1 MMFQWRV
8 IMDWCRSVYLA
19 EKSKISTSL
28 NKIKRLH
35 LCMGM
40 CVCVPFFVY
49 VRMGDTDHHFIPSL
63 SSDVSFWLH
72 VLNEPDAVNYISILS
87 PKSNAAE

>member
-8 IMDWCRSVYLA
+8 IIDGCRSVHLA

-35 LCMGM
+35 LCMG
-40 CVCVPFFVY
+40 VCVRAFFVY

-72 VLNEPDAVNYISILS
+72 VLNEADAVNYISILS

>member
-1 MMFQWRV
+1 
-8 IMDWCRSVYLA
+8 
-19 EKSKISTSL
+19 
-28 NKIKRLH
+28 
-35 LCMGM
+35 MGV
-40 CVCVPFFVY
+40 CVCVLFFVY

-87 PKSNAAE
+87 PKSNAAEWESKFLIRRQSNSSTWLAKLSQGHWYAWHIFCPK

>member
-1 MMFQWRV
+1 
-8 IMDWCRSVYLA
+8 
-19 EKSKISTSL
+19 
-28 NKIKRLH
+28 
-35 LCMGM
+35 MGV

-87 PKSNAAE
+87 PKSNAAEWESKFLMRRQSHSTWLAKLSQGHWYAWHIFCPK

>member
-8 IMDWCRSVYLA
+8 IMDGCHSVHLA

-35 LCMGM
+35 LCMG
-40 CVCVPFFVY
+40 VCVLCFVY
-49 VRMGDTDHHFIPSL
+49 VCMGDTDHHFIPSL
-63 SSDVSFWLH
+63 SSEQSRCSKLQFQFKVQSLM
-72 VLNEPDAVNYISILS
+72 LQSEKVNS
-87 PKSNAAE
+87 

>member
-8 IMDWCRSVYLA
+8 IMDGCRSVHLA

-28 NKIKRLH
+28 IV
-35 LCMGM
+35 
-40 CVCVPFFVY
+40 CVCVRAFFDY

-72 VLNEPDAVNYISILS
+72 VLNEADAVNYISILS